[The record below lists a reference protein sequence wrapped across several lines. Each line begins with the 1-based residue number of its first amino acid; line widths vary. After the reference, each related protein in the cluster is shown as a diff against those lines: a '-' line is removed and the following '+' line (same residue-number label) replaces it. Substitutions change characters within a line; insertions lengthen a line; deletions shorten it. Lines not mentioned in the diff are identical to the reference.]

1 VSKLASLKGVDIISA
16 KQFDRETVLHLYR
29 VAEELREK
37 MRRGEKLDYANGKIM
52 VTAFFEPS
60 TRTKLSFQFAMTKLG
75 GTVIDFDVSTSSVLK
90 GETDVDTLKI
100 IDGYEPD
107 IIVLRQKK
115 PGFPEKIKDLI
126 NAVIINAGDGW
137 NEHPTQAL
145 LDVYTIWRELG
156 RINGITIGIMGD
168 LKYGRTPSSLSY
180 LLSKFN
186 DITIYYIAPKQL
198 QIREEVLKYIEGKVQ
213 YELIDNVEQVIEKL
227 DVLYITRLQVER
239 IEDKSLA
246 EKLKGSYRI
255 TKELLTKYKKIPMIM
270 HPLPRTW
277 ELDPSVDE
285 LPQAKYF
292 EQARNGLYVRAALI
306 KEVLGL

>member
-1 VSKLASLKGVDIISA
+1 MVVSLKGVDIISA

-29 VAEELREK
+29 SAEELRK
-37 MRRGEKLDYANGKIM
+37 RLTQGEKLNYANGKVM

-60 TRTKLSFQFAMTKLG
+60 TRTKLSFQFAMTRLG

-90 GETDVDTLKI
+90 GETDIDTLKI
-100 IDGYEPD
+100 IDGYGPD

-115 PGFPEKIKDLI
+115 PGFPEKIKDLVK
-126 NAVIINAGDGW
+126 AVIINAGDGW

-156 RINGITIGIMGD
+156 RVDNIVIGIMGD

-198 QIREEVLKYIEGKVQ
+198 QIREEVLKYIEGKVH
-213 YELIDNVEQVIEKL
+213 YELVYDVEEVLDKL
-227 DVLYITRLQVER
+227 DVLYVTRLQVER
-239 IEDKSLA
+239 IKDKSLV

-255 TKELLTKYKKIPMIM
+255 TKELLTKYEKIPIIL

-277 ELDPSVDE
+277 ELDTSVDL

-292 EQARNGLYVRAALI
+292 EQARNGLYIRAALI
-306 KEVLGL
+306 REVLGI